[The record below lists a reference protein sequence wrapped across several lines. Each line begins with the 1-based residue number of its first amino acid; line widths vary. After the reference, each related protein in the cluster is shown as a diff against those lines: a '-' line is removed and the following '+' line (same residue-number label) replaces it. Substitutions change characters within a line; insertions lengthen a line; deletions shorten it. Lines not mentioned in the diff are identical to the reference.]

1 MKKIMLFLVLLQ
13 IITISAFAQDGKPIL
28 KSEWCG
34 KITGDQYVT
43 AIENGDP
50 DGIFNCTTTELK
62 KTFKEVLNW
71 NIENKWKDQNL
82 SPIKTDKDLYSSLRA
97 CFAGKEDA
105 SFKKGERLIGYVAA
119 DGTIKFKPFRSNYL
133 GEESYKYSDFDVWSG
148 WCGNPFADLAFSPGS
163 AGTVKKDVVLAAG
176 TSGQP
181 IIINNYVYAG
191 NGNGN
196 GNGGDATALALNQ
209 PAEDKVDASAP
220 YVAPPPPP
228 APRYDPPVVYRE
240 PEPKIIYTT
249 TSGAPSGGDCPE
261 CKKGV
266 PVWVPVVTAVAG
278 GVLGYFINE
287 WTGNGSSSSG
297 TIYGPPSGYPVD
309 VNGGTPVGPGGPV
322 DNTGGYPVDITG
334 G

>member
-1 MKKIMLFLVLLQ
+1 MKKILFILVLLQ
-13 IITISAFAQDGKPIL
+13 IITTSAFAQDGKPIL

-82 SPIKTDKDLYSSLRA
+82 NPIVTDKDLYSSLRA

-105 SFKKGERLIGYVAA
+105 NFKKGERLIGYVAS

-148 WCGNPFADLAFSPGS
+148 WCGNPIADLAFSPGVNS
-163 AGTVKKDVVLAAG
+163 STGTTKKDAVVASAN
-176 TSGQP
+176 GQP

-191 NGNGN
+191 NNNGN
-196 GNGGDATALALNQ
+196 NNGGDATALALNQ
-209 PAEDKVDASAP
+209 PKEDAVDASAP

-240 PEPKIIYTT
+240 EPKIIYTT
-249 TSGAPSGGDCPE
+249 TSGTPSGGDCPE
-261 CKKGV
+261 CKKASPWGYVLAAGAGV
-266 PVWVPVVTAVAG
+266 AAG
-278 GVLGYFINE
+278 YLLNAVLGNK
-287 WTGNGSSSSG
+287 SSSSG
-297 TIYGPPSGYPVD
+297 TIYGPPSGNPVD